1 MHVKIVKC
9 DIKKT
14 QIVAI
19 IFCDHKPRA
28 IWGIHDGNSEPQSKN
43 VPRLFV

>member
-1 MHVKIVKC
+1 MHVQMVRC
-9 DIKKT
+9 DIFFK

-19 IFCDHKPRA
+19 IFCDFKPRA
-28 IWGIHDGNSEPQSKN
+28 ICWIHDGNSEPQSKN